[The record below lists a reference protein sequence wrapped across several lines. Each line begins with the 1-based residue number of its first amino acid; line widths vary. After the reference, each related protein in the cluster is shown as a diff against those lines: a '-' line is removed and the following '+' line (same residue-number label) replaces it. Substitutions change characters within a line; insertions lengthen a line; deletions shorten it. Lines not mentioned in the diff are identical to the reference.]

1 MGSVGQKTIRKVG
14 GRGWSAGRFMNRIK
28 NITRNMGSTVFAQMP
43 LFLISFIVRK
53 VFVIVLGEQYLGLNG
68 LFSNILSVLSV
79 VELGFGASI
88 TYSLYRPLAIGDRE
102 KVKSLM
108 RLYRRAYR
116 TIATLI
122 IMLGASMTPFLD
134 FFIED
139 IPDGVEQIELI
150 YMIHVLYFGLPYF
163 FAYKGSLL
171 FADQKKYVETLIHAC
186 INILCHVVQLVLLVV
201 FRNYILYAACLVLS
215 ALASGIW
222 TSVSVNRR
230 YPFLLE
236 KDVQPLSKDDKAVIQ
251 RNVGAMV
258 FHRFGMAVVS
268 GTDNI
273 LMAKFVS
280 LAAVGRYSNYMVITN
295 ALYQVLERF
304 YGDIMASMGNL
315 NAIENDEKK
324 LRAFNN
330 QHFFSAWL
338 IGLCAICLRHLYNPF
353 ITLWLGE
360 DYLFSQDIVAVIAIN
375 FYITYMRRPVVYTKD
390 AMGLFWYDRFVPLI
404 EVALNFALS
413 LILSKSMGV
422 RGILWG
428 TAISMVLVPF
438 WIQPVILYRR
448 GLNRNPVD
456 YFIRFGKYTAATAFA
471 GWITGWLCR
480 LLPGGVAAF
489 ILRVCVCAVAPN
501 IIFFLIHRRTD
512 EFQYLYGIVKRL
524 LEKCIRPHRKNADG
538 V

>member
-1 MGSVGQKTIRKVG
+1 
-14 GRGWSAGRFMNRIK
+14 MNRVK
-28 NITRNMGSTVFAQMP
+28 NITRNMGSTVFAQIP

-79 VELGFGASI
+79 AELGFGASI
-88 TYSLYRPLAIGDRE
+88 TYSLYRPLAIGDCE

-108 RLYRRAYR
+108 RLYQRAYT

-122 IMLGASMTPFLD
+122 IVLGVAMTPFLD

-139 IPDGVEQIELI
+139 IPKDVEHIEII
-150 YMIHVLYFGLPYF
+150 YMIHVLYFGFPYF

-171 FADQKKYVETLIHAC
+171 FADQKKYVDTLIHAC
-186 INILCHVVQLVLLVV
+186 VNIICHVVQLVLLMI

-215 ALASGIW
+215 AIAIGIW
-222 TSVSVNRR
+222 ISVAANRR

-236 KDVQPLSKDDKAVIQ
+236 KDVQPLSKEDKAIIK

-258 FHRFGMAVVS
+258 FHRFGTAVVS

-295 ALYQVLERF
+295 ALHQVLERV
-304 YGDIMASMGNL
+304 YGDITASMGNL
-315 NAIENDEKK
+315 NAIENDERK

-338 IGLCAICLRHLYNPF
+338 IGLCAICLNHLYNPF
-353 ITLWLGE
+353 IALWLGR
-360 DYLFSQDIVAVIAIN
+360 DYLFSQEIVSIIAIN
-375 FYITYMRRPVVYTKD
+375 FYISYMRRPVVCTKD
-390 AMGLFWYDRFVPLI
+390 AMGLFWDDRFVPLV
-404 EVALNFALS
+404 EVAFNFVLS

-422 RGILWG
+422 LGILLG
-428 TAISMVLVPF
+428 TTISMVLAPF
-438 WIQPVILYRR
+438 WVQPVLLYRR
-448 GLNRNPVD
+448 GLHRNPAD
-456 YFIRFGKYTAATAFA
+456 YFIRFGKYTAVTAFA
-471 GWITGWLCR
+471 GWITGCFCHFFHE
-480 LLPGGVAAF
+480 GIVAF
-489 ILRVCVCAVAPN
+489 ILRAFACFVIPN
-501 IIFFLIHRRTD
+501 IIFFLIYRRTD
-512 EFQYLYGIVKRL
+512 EFQYLYGIIKRL
-524 LEKCIRPHRKNADG
+524 LGKFIGLQNRNACH
-538 V
+538 